1 MSRRRRKATGLVEFG
16 PFDRTGS
23 PVMPTSLVGVA
34 PDGRMYGEDGS
45 IWAYFSV
52 PLGPTFD
59 AKNLRARLEVSTP
72 FIGALGELAAGA
84 GIALSK
90 RRVFQKHNYRAFHVL
105 GST

>member
-23 PVMPTSLVGVA
+23 PVRPTSLVGVA

-72 FIGALGELAAGA
+72 FIGALGELAGGA
-84 GIALSK
+84 GRARSK
-90 RRVFQKHNYRAFHVL
+90 RRGLQKDN
-105 GST
+105 